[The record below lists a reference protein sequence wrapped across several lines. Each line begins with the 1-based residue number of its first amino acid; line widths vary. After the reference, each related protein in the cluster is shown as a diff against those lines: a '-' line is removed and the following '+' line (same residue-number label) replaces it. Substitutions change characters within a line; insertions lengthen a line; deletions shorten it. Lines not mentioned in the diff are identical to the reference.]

1 MIRIDNLEVN
11 VVRHCNNCCSACNH
25 GSPLAAPYFM
35 DPETLRHD
43 LECLRPV
50 LRCGFL
56 CLQGG
61 EPLLHPS
68 IMDFLAVQKQCGMAD
83 KLGMLSNGRLLPQM
97 PDVFYRACGECKLG
111 SEVFELRVSLY
122 GNLDQRVLDEPV
134 RKATACGFEI
144 RVGPTPQFYKLFM
157 EQRDGGKAIWQTCGA
172 RKCYTI
178 HEGYFYHCPL
188 EAFFPSQFFGQEPCV
203 DGLKVE
209 GVTEQQL
216 ADYLN
221 KTEPPWMCAHCTGGA
236 NQWIPWHETR
246 GREQWI
252 KEATV

>member
-11 VVRHCNNCCSACNH
+11 VVRHCNSSCACCNH

-50 LRCGFL
+50 LRAGFL

-61 EPLLHPS
+61 EPLLHPR

-97 PDVFYRACGECKLG
+97 PDVFYRACGECSVG
-111 SEVFELRVSLY
+111 SECYEIRVSVY
-122 GNLDQRVLDEPV
+122 PNLDVATLDVPI
-134 RKATACGFEI
+134 RKATACGFQI
-144 RVGPTPQFYKLFM
+144 RHGGISQFYRLFK
-157 EQRDGGKAIWQTCGA
+157 EQPDGGRGVWAVCNAK
-172 RKCYTI
+172 RCYTV
-178 HEGYFYHCPL
+178 HDGYFYHCPL
-188 EAFFPSQFFGQEPCV
+188 EAFFPSQFFGQEPCM
-203 DGLKVE
+203 DGLKLG

-221 KTEPPWMCAHCTGGA
+221 QADPPWMCAHCTGGI
-236 NQWIPWHETR
+236 NQWMPWHQTFE
-246 GREQWI
+246 REQWI